1 MIKHI
6 IAFKGENNSVTL
18 SFINKF
24 NKINNEAMKKNRTWL
39 ILSTGYNWYKDF
51 LPDQAVNQ
59 PIREIPWASISFQF
73 IKRGSLLPHHRIS
86 SMQTIF

>member
-24 NKINNEAMKKNRTWL
+24 NKINNEAMKKKSNLVDPCLRR
-39 ILSTGYNWYKDF
+39 K
-51 LPDQAVNQ
+51 
-59 PIREIPWASISFQF
+59 
-73 IKRGSLLPHHRIS
+73 
-86 SMQTIF
+86 MQTCEGYPEIGIYQLEKKE